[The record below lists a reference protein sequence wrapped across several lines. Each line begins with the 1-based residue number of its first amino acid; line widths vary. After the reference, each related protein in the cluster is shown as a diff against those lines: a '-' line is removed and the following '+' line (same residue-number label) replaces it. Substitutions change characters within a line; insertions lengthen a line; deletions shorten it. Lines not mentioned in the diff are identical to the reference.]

1 MCVCEEGYVL
11 DNGRCIEEENCGC
24 ITENGASIPNDY
36 KFQDCQKSCH
46 CSGGNITWF
55 GYMTFQNIW
64 YI

>member
-46 CSGGNITWF
+46 CSGGNIT
-55 GYMTFQNIW
+55 
-64 YI
+64 